1 MTHRLTQS
9 GGHVAPRPGLDWGRM
24 GGFSLVEVMI
34 GLTAGLILI
43 AGIGQIYLGSRQ
55 TYRLQEGQARLQ
67 EDGRFV
73 IEFLKKNIR
82 IAGYRSIPWNTGPV
96 AFPARATVPS
106 FSTGQVIT
114 GTADSVSIRLQGAGD
129 GKGDADD
136 RVADCLGAALDRC
149 DVAINTFAADID
161 DAELECSVIVVTMT
175 QEQNEATP
183 QLNEC
188 SATAGVTARTITLK
202 SPQPLVSGFG
212 NLNVL
217 YGLYTGGTLPTIRY
231 LPAISVPA
239 GSWGNV
245 VSVRIGFELRSE
257 DNLIAAPQTYV
268 FNGVEVTDR
277 RLRRSFETTIALRN
291 KLP

>member
-1 MTHRLTQS
+1 MR
-9 GGHVAPRPGLDWGRM
+9 GL
-24 GGFSLVEVMI
+24 SLVEVMI

-96 AFPARATVPS
+96 AFPARATTPN

-114 GTADSVSIRLQGAGD
+114 GTSDSISVRLQGAGD
-129 GKGDADD
+129 GNGDADD

-149 DVAINTFAADID
+149 DVAINTFAVDAD
-161 DAELECSVIVVTMT
+161 DAELECGVIVITMT
-175 QEQNEATP
+175 QEQNEAIP
-183 QLNEC
+183 ALNEC
-188 SATAGVTARTITLK
+188 SALSGVTARTITVK

-212 NLNVL
+212 NMTVL

-231 LPAISVPA
+231 LPSVDIPA
-239 GSWGNV
+239 NSWGSV
-245 VSVRIGFELRSE
+245 VSVRIGFDLRSE
-257 DNLIAAPQTYV
+257 DNLISEPQTYF
-268 FNGVEVTDR
+268 FNGAEVTDR